1 MPNSNHVVP
10 SRFHITTLFHCSYVS
25 LSLSIVAFVSFLD
38 DLKDKHTVQ
47 YQKHQMHVAD
57 KNGRIKLEEVDIDKF
72 AVKLKIRKDLRPV
85 GNFRDEARNYLES
98 LRSITSEDIE
108 LSQLFDNN
116 KRVIFICAIAGLGKT
131 VLSKQIITLWSRNEI
146 YTDIKVCIMFECRDI
161 NVFRGTRGAYLE
173 THEVLEEFVK
183 TKFQFDLNDGKDV
196 LFVIDGVD
204 ELVSTGNVMI
214 KQLLNRNIYPDC
226 KIIITGRP
234 HVLNKLE
241 ECGEVGGMQIV
252 EIQGLSEEQIEE
264 YFTKFPFPEGV
275 CVDLSRAKDSSN
287 RFLSVL
293 SIPQF
298 INTFCCIASLS
309 NFEALHNGAELYC
322 WTIYLLLKQH
332 AGRNSQTERKSIP
345 EIFHDYSKELLS
357 LGEVCHRLLK
367 ENKIIILKEEM
378 KDLLGACER
387 GGEFIGS
394 LFVDVSDNF
403 EKKLQF
409 KHLTLMEFLSAFHI
423 ISSQSPLEIIFDNL
437 RSGFLEVVLFA
448 CQLIS
453 GFNSRGII
461 QEMVNVNAAKL
472 QQININ
478 IFCHDVIKALNGC
491 KFDEKTKFVN
501 SLDIINSCLNDD
513 VDDKSIFLST
523 VQMLNTE
530 SVQTEYDGSNKL
542 FKGIVLHFDK
552 SNKLHTIY
560 KHMVYACK
568 CTEHEMRA
576 AFKHIHV
583 SRFCVNDFE
592 MVECAKYFGNVNS
605 ITLTEMKLNV
615 KAARREFESI
625 DYGKCKVVTMFRC
638 ELEDMEIE
646 QESYGSNLDR
656 VVISECKIK
665 NVSSILNAFQWAAS
679 SSSTPSGRQLA
690 LFDLKIEDGWW
701 SELVTA
707 IEKGM
712 SNGKVKLRLLHSWDC
727 TPQISTDLQ
736 RKVR

>member
-1 MPNSNHVVP
+1 MRSI
-10 SRFHITTLFHCSYVS
+10 FHLLISLFHGSYVF
-25 LSLSIVAFVSFLD
+25 LSLSILAFFSFLD
-38 DLKDKHTVQ
+38 DLKDRYKVQ
-47 YQKHQMHVAD
+47 YQKHQMHIAD

-85 GNFRDEARNYLES
+85 GNFRDEARNYFDS

-108 LSQLFDNN
+108 VSQLFDNN

-146 YTDIKVCIMFECRDI
+146 YTDIKVCIMFECREI
-161 NVFRGTRGAYLE
+161 NVFRGTRGAHLQ

-183 TKFQFDLNDGKDV
+183 TKFQFDLNEGKDV

-226 KIIITGRP
+226 KITITGRP

-322 WTIYLLLKQH
+322 WTIYLLMKQH
-332 AGRNSQTERKSIP
+332 AGRNSRTERKSIP
-345 EIFHDYSKELLS
+345 EIFHDYSKELLT
-357 LGEVCHRLLK
+357 LGEVCHRLLN
-367 ENKIIILKEEM
+367 ENKIIILKEEI

-387 GGEFIGS
+387 GGEFIDS

-423 ISSQSPLEIIFDNL
+423 ISSQSPLEEIIFDNL

-461 QEMVNVNAAKL
+461 QEMVKVNAAKL
-472 QQININ
+472 KQINMN
-478 IFCHDVIKALNGC
+478 IFCHDVIKALSGC
-491 KFDEKTKFVN
+491 KFNEEKKFLN
-501 SLDIINSCLNDD
+501 SLDIIHSCLNDD

-530 SVQTEYDGSNKL
+530 SVLTKYVGDNDLYQ
-542 FKGIVLHFDK
+542 GILLYVDRSK
-552 SNKLHTIY
+552 KLHTIY
-560 KHMVYACK
+560 KHMFNACK

-576 AFKHIHV
+576 AFEHIHV
-583 SRFCVNDFE
+583 REFYVNDFD
-592 MVECAKYFGNVNS
+592 MVECAKYFGYVYM
-605 ITLTEMKLNV
+605 IALTEMKLNM

-625 DYGKCKVVTMFRC
+625 EYGKCKAVLMFRC
-638 ELEDMEIE
+638 ELEDIEIE
-646 QESYGSNLDR
+646 QERYGSNLDR
-656 VVISECKIK
+656 VVIRECKIK

-679 SSSTPSGRQLA
+679 SSSPSGRQLV
-690 LFDLKIEDGWW
+690 LLDLTMDDEW
-701 SELVTA
+701 
-707 IEKGM
+707 
-712 SNGKVKLRLLHSWDC
+712 
-727 TPQISTDLQ
+727 
-736 RKVR
+736 